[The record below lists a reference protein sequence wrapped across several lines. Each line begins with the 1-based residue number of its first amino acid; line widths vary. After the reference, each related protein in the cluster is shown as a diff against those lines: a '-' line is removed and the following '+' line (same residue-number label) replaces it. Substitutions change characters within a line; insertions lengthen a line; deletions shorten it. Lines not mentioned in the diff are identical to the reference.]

1 MKINEII
8 QETTSAGGI
17 ATVAAPLGA
26 MQKRPNPSVFSKNK
40 NKKKK
45 TEDVTKG
52 NFGGQADV
60 PQLPHQEVLMAISAW
75 EYGDT
80 PIELSNGYVINAYE
94 EGASADDN
102 AWIVLD
108 PQGNEYDSGTGSIVD
123 IMQEFTSKLIDE
135 AKANPMIMNRDG
147 KEIVLTKSGDSMKPK
162 FHLKINGK
170 DHGTFDSEKAA
181 MQHSARLKEANA
193 NQQSALYNPDGK
205 TYRQQPM
212 PHLDDRDPVNKAQDF
227 DSFDDDDLTYDQDLD
242 KDILIK
248 QRNKKLSKMLDTL
261 KPAERKLIALRY
273 GLDGEDQHAL
283 EVVGDMFGIT
293 RERVRQI
300 EAKILRTF
308 RHPDMH
314 GDLKDTMPEG
324 KSPHKK
330 GTKKYKKHMAAMH
343 AEATLQTGGYG
354 KPKKSRHQQ
363 KI

>member
-1 MKINEII
+1 MKINDII

-40 NKKKK
+40 KKK
-45 TEDVTKG
+45 TEDVVSG

-123 IMQEFTSKLIDE
+123 VMQEFTPKIIDE
-135 AKANPMIMNRDG
+135 GKANPMIMNRDG

-181 MQHSARLKEANA
+181 MQHSARLKEA
-193 NQQSALYNPDGK
+193 
-205 TYRQQPM
+205 
-212 PHLDDRDPVNKAQDF
+212 
-227 DSFDDDDLTYDQDLD
+227 
-242 KDILIK
+242 
-248 QRNKKLSKMLDTL
+248 
-261 KPAERKLIALRY
+261 
-273 GLDGEDQHAL
+273 
-283 EVVGDMFGIT
+283 
-293 RERVRQI
+293 
-300 EAKILRTF
+300 
-308 RHPDMH
+308 
-314 GDLKDTMPEG
+314 DTMPEG